1 MKRQF
6 IDRAI
11 DSLNTLMKKK
21 GNLDIKEISDTF
33 TQTLKHISD
42 SGLDVEDIKSKFTI
56 LKANP

>member
-1 MKRQF
+1 
-6 IDRAI
+6 
-11 DSLNTLMKKK
+11 MKKK